1 MQEDLKPEEPEPEN
15 PLAEVD
21 LPAEDLKL
29 VEETVSVLAVH
40 RSAVAVLL
48 NQEAMAATGLKVAGS
63 EPQELKEIWL
73 KK

>member
-1 MQEDLKPEEPEPEN
+1 MQEVLKPEPES

-40 RSAVAVLL
+40 QSAVVVLL

-63 EPQELKEIWL
+63 EPQELKEI
-73 KK
+73 

>member
-29 VEETVSVLAVH
+29 VAETVSALAVH
-40 RSAVAVLL
+40 QSAVVVLL

-63 EPQELKEIWL
+63 EPQELKEI
-73 KK
+73 